1 MGTPE
6 IPSMFLQPYIHVCIT
21 IVAESDISNRTVIER
36 VVTSRLSRAHIMK
49 AERESVVFTKYYYL
63 PHL

>member
-6 IPSMFLQPYIHVCIT
+6 IPSMYIT
-21 IVAESDISNRTVIER
+21 IVAEIDVGNRTVIER
-36 VVTSRLSRAHIMK
+36 VVTSCLSRAHIMK